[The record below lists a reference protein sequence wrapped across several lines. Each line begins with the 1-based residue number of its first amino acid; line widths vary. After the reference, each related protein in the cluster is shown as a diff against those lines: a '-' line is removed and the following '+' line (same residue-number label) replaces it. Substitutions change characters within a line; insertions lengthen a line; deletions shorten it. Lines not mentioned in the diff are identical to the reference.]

1 MSLFITYNVAF
12 LNDQFGHM
20 LPNRFLIGRMDIWRN
35 VIAAS
40 KKIDAAAFLHQVAH
54 AEAAALIR

>member
-1 MSLFITYNVAF
+1 
-12 LNDQFGHM
+12 M

-40 KKIDAAAFLHQVAH
+40 KKIDAAAFLYRVDRAQ
-54 AEAAALIR
+54 AAALIR